1 LLTRRIFVG
10 KGLFQNLFLDRIEIH
25 NENIANKKGLN
36 ILSEA
41 DLVIMHNPFEWF
53 SKEKGEKEFELMKS
67 NFKKGAII
75 VTLPSIESQSISIEG
90 WCENITPKEGPWRDE
105 LKEFSLYK
113 AI

>member
-1 LLTRRIFVG
+1 MKHSSLR
-10 KGLFQNLFLDRIEIH
+10 FLDRIEIH
-25 NENIANKKGLN
+25 NENIANKEGLKL
-36 ILSEA
+36 LSEA
-41 DLVIMHNPFEWF
+41 ELVIMHNPFEWF

-67 NFKKGAII
+67 HFKKGAII